1 MSDYEKLHI
10 FKNTNCV
17 FKVKI
22 FKQKWVLNSLLG
34 VYQQNTEE
42 QQGATYIV
50 SAPERKIY
58 VPKWEHWAQMG

>member
-17 FKVKI
+17 FKFKF
-22 FKQKWVLNSLLG
+22 FKQKWVLNSLQG
-34 VYQQNTEE
+34 VYQQITEE
-42 QQGATYIV
+42 QQGATDIV
-50 SAPERKIY
+50 SAPGRKIY